1 MSAIEIFRE
10 QPECDWIGLTHS
22 KVLFDTQR
30 MAETIE
36 VGPNLSFTV
45 ENVSHGISLV
55 VRERNAQLRWV
66 LSPKTASQLAEAIT
80 DALTIGKL
88 KTRGSS

>member
-1 MSAIEIFRE
+1 MLRQ
-10 QPECDWIGLTHS
+10 QPEFEWLCLTQP
-22 KVLFDTQR
+22 KVLIDTRR

-45 ENVSHGISLV
+45 ENVSHGVSLV
-55 VRERNAQLRWV
+55 VRERNAQLGWV